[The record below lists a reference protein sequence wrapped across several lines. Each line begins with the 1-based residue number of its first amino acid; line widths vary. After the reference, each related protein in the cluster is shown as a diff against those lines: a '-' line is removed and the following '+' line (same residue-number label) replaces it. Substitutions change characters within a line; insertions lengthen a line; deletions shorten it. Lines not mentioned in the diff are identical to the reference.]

1 MKRIKEWNTNDC
13 IVTIKLVRRKRRIRM
28 ELDENRI
35 EQQATYKLA
44 ARCRDERCNKSITRT
59 DQQKDEALFSFSQSF
74 PSFTSFPLSIRSFIL
89 CPSQSNIV
97 STRNPQKKSIISER
111 KKALMKIFQKSKYQT
126 IHSFIANEKPQAR
139 LSKQMLECLRK
150 PDLINEKVLEDAVKF
165 Y

>member
-74 PSFTSFPLSIRSFIL
+74 PSFTSFPLSIRSFIP
-89 CPSQSNIV
+89 CPSQSNII
-97 STRNPQKKSIISER
+97 STRNPQKRINYIGT
-111 KKALMKIFQKSKYQT
+111 KKALMKISQKPKYQPV
-126 IHSFIANEKPQAR
+126 HSFIANEKPQAKQ
-139 LSKQMLECLRK
+139 SKQMLERV
-150 PDLINEKVLEDAVKF
+150 EEA
-165 Y
+165 